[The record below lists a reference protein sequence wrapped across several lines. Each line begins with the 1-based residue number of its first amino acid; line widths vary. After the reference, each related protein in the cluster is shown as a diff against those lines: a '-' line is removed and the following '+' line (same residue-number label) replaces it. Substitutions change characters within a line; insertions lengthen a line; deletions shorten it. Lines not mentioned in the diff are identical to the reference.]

1 MGDSLNE
8 TAPVSECPSRDSHSL
23 RVQNL
28 ANSLQPN
35 LDRFNPLHNLD
46 GFNPLHVARQILREE
61 YADSALYLYA
71 VIFQEEDRGC
81 DDFTT
86 VQAFEDCASSFIYW
100 LENRRN
106 GGRYPR
112 EISVRDEQILFPLSR
127 LIDENGD
134 LYEECMLRYEEVSYY
149 GWSGVESSLSIT
161 LQVNGEDVDSIG
173 QEVSEVIDSSVSY
186 TYIDMAHL
194 AYLICS
200 NH

>member
-1 MGDSLNE
+1 MGNSLSE
-8 TAPVSECPSRDSHSL
+8 TAPVSECPSMGSYSA
-23 RVQNL
+23 RVQHL

-35 LDRFNPLHNLD
+35 LAD
-46 GFNPLHVARQILREE
+46 GFNPLDVARRILDEE
-61 YADSALYLYA
+61 HGNSTFYFYARI
-71 VIFQEEDRGC
+71 VQEEDRGC

-86 VQAFEDCASSFIYW
+86 VQAFEDCTSSFIYW

-112 EISVRDEQILFPLSR
+112 EISELDEQILFPASR

-134 LYEECMLRYEEVSYY
+134 IRECMLRYEEVSYY

-161 LQVNGEDVDSIG
+161 LQVDGEDVDSIG

-186 TYIDMAHL
+186 TYFDMAHL